1 MKEFFNALLDKYFI
15 LFGIIVLLIIAV
27 SFAAFALSP
36 IILAVA
42 FENGW
47 YLLLY
52 VIVGPIFSV
61 IIDE

>member
-1 MKEFFNALLDKYFI
+1 MKEFFNELLDKYFI
-15 LFGIIVLLIIAV
+15 VFGAIVLLIIAV
-27 SFAAFALSP
+27 ASAAFALSP

-52 VIVGPIFSV
+52 VIVGPVLAV
-61 IIDE
+61 ITD